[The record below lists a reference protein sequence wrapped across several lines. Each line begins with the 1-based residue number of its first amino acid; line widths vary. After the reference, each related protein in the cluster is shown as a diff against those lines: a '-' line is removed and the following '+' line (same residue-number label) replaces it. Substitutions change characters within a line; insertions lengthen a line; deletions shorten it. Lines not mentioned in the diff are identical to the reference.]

1 MTRTI
6 FRNANLLDG
15 ENAAR
20 PGTTVIIEGDR
31 IQAVGAGAP
40 ENPTDTIV
48 DLDGMTLMPGMVSG
62 HYHAA
67 YSGSGDQA
75 LATDTPQT
83 QQAFWALGNVQTA
96 LRNGYT
102 SVVGAGTYFDIDA
115 RLAEALDA
123 GVVTGARLIPSS
135 RALAPSV
142 VGGGRAEDSPYPTY
156 VGPEAYRK
164 ATLVEIENGARV
176 VKIFAASGHALLGTR
191 DMTEEE
197 ITAAVNAA
205 HENGARVRAH
215 VAGRDA
221 VLRCARLGVDIIDHA
236 DWTDDA
242 CIEAFLE
249 HDCFV
254 LPSLYMGYLSAK
266 DPTVPGAELY
276 VAEDF
281 EYMRG
286 MLPKMA
292 DAGVKL
298 VPGDDYGFGALVHGD
313 YSRELACYVDAVGI
327 DPIEVIKWATKNGG
341 ELTGVADLGTIAPGM
356 IADIV
361 VVDGDPSKDIN
372 MLCDADRIVAVI
384 KAGETVHGTLPVIPY
399 RAAAMTS

>member
-6 FRNANLLDG
+6 FTNANLLDG

-20 PGTTVIIEGDR
+20 PGTTIVIDGDQ
-31 IQAVGAGAP
+31 IQSVGADAP
-40 ENPTDTIV
+40 QSPADVVV
-48 DLDGMTLMPGMVSG
+48 DLGGMTLMPGMVSG

-67 YSGSGDQA
+67 YSGSGEQV
-75 LATDTPQT
+75 LSTDTPQT
-83 QQAFWALGNVQTA
+83 QQALWALGNVQTA
-96 LRNGYT
+96 LRTGYT

-142 VGGGRAEDSPYPTY
+142 VGGGRAEDSPFPTY
-156 VGPEAYRK
+156 VGPEAYRA
-164 ATLVEIENGARV
+164 ATLAEIENGARII
-176 VKIFAASGHALLGTR
+176 KIFAASGHALLGTR

-197 ITAAVNAA
+197 ITAAVDAA

-236 DWTDDA
+236 DGTDDT

-254 LPSLYMGYLSAK
+254 LPSLYMGYLSAN

-276 VAEDF
+276 AAEDF

-292 DAGVKL
+292 EAGVKL

-341 ELTGVADLGTIAPGM
+341 QLTGVPNLGTIAPGM
-356 IADIV
+356 IADFV

-372 MLCDADRIVAVI
+372 LLCEPDRLVAVI
-384 KAGETVHGTLPVIPY
+384 KAGETVHGSLPVLPY
-399 RAAAMTS
+399 QAAAMAS